1 MDLKRSMLR
10 KNGSEVGSRA
20 LAGGLGVPFIP
31 AVPPD
36 AATVDPVSPS
46 TGVSEGRDAR
56 A

>member
-1 MDLKRSMLR
+1 MDLMRSMLR

-20 LAGGLGVPFIP
+20 LAGGLGVPFVP

-36 AATVDPVSPS
+36 AATVEPFSPS
-46 TGVSEGRDAR
+46 TDAGEGRDAR